1 MCGWRIGTERGR
13 TGVFGSRNI
22 GSVKLDDVTLFCVEL
37 LSLKLSGKSSNSNAA
52 ATTTTTTTT
61 TLTRAS

>member
-1 MCGWRIGTERGR
+1 MDTYSKIHLIFPL
-13 TGVFGSRNI
+13 TGVCGSRSI

-52 ATTTTTTTT
+52 TTKKNQDQDTKQ
-61 TLTRAS
+61 